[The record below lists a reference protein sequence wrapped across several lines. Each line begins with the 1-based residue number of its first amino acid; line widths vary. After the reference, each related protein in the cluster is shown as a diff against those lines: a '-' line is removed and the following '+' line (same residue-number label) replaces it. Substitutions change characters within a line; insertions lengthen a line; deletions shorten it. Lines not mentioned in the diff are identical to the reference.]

1 MRVQVEDE
9 ARPLAAPRGRPCLWV
24 AMGVAAV
31 GEDVAQC
38 DPDALV
44 RERVDAI
51 TPAGSRRQAALGNPL
66 PTRYAVR
73 VTELRVVV
81 PDEIAERLAAEA
93 AERHMAP
100 EDLAAQVLVDHVPGK
115 RRLRFIG
122 IGNSGQPDA
131 AARSEE
137 ILREHFGS

>member
-1 MRVQVEDE
+1 
-9 ARPLAAPRGRPCLWV
+9 
-24 AMGVAAV
+24 
-31 GEDVAQC
+31 
-38 DPDALV
+38 
-44 RERVDAI
+44 
-51 TPAGSRRQAALGNPL
+51 
-66 PTRYAVR
+66 

-81 PDEIAERLAAEA
+81 PDEIAGRLASEA

-122 IGNSGQPDA
+122 IGHSGQPDA

-137 ILREHFGS
+137 ILREHFGA